1 MSLIAPPTSTISSL
15 TLCVGW
21 TNSSPDCFSENS
33 DVSFYTAGWA
43 KMTNRSRENPQ
54 PSDLVL
60 GGCISFLYIFSA
72 AFVAILDSNETDV
85 VQYKYDAWGKQIGKT
100 GSMASTLGTVQP
112 FRYRGYVYDEETE
125 LFYLEYRYY
134 MPSISRFINADR
146 YVATGEDLLACNMFS
161 YCENSPVVQL
171 DPTGTDSVGLSQYI
185 PDNNNCFKEI
195 LYHDDEDIPNIV
207 LYKPH
212 TKNARPST
220 QNKHQ
225 EGESRKKK
233 DARGEKGD
241 NRRKQDRSNKRK
253 NNTSKIE
260 LFCTSILLLGAM
272 IYVAGND
279 ITGVGAADDA
289 ALAPMGTMLLNNIG
303 LLFR

>member
-1 MSLIAPPTSTISSL
+1 MYNENGLRVQKTVNGEVTNY
-15 TLCVGW
+15 TLHGKNVVHMTQGS
-21 TNSSPDCFSENS
+21 NELHF
-33 DVSFYTAGWA
+33 FYDASNKPAIVEYNGTKYAYVHNLQG
-43 KMTNRSRENPQ
+43 
-54 PSDLVL
+54 D
-60 GGCISFLYIFSA
+60 I
-72 AFVAILDSNETDV
+72 VAILDQSGNVV
-85 VQYKYDAWGKQIGKT
+85 VQYTYDAWGRPISKIGT
-100 GSMASTLGTVQP
+100 LANTLGTIQP

-146 YVATGEDLLACNMFS
+146 YVATSEDLLACNTFS
-161 YCENSPVVQL
+161 YCENSPVGQL
-171 DPTGTDSVGLSQYI
+171 DPTGTDSVGLSHYI
-185 PDNNNCFKEI
+185 PGNNNCFTEI
-195 LYHDDEDIPNIV
+195 FFHDDEDIPNIV

-241 NRRKQDRSNKRK
+241 NRRKQDRSNKRG

-260 LFCTSILLLGAM
+260 LFCTSILLIGAM
-272 IYVAGND
+272 IYVVGND

-289 ALAPMGTMLLNNIG
+289 ALVPMGTMLLNNIG